1 MSPLPLPSSAPYRD
15 GCVARPKPSTLE
27 PDAKVRH
34 SYRGGTGEK
43 RRSQQQPEGRASSG
57 PETAGLEK
65 RAYLGALPGTGVRDA
80 GAAAE
85 PAQAWSLLDAAPR
98 EVQPALRPWHRS
110 RHWLLPGPGP
120 GVTSPQGSSVL
131 LRLHLPARAGR
142 PGSGLRIQ
150 KGLRRQRRGDSRG
163 FRRERGVGHLV
174 NTHLHCRGTRRGR
187 HHDVPSCRRRR
198 REQGWVSRPPAGH
211 QGPGKLC
218 PWRTGESNALA
229 VKPKSPRRVSA
240 RALSGEAGARPRK
253 RRSCVRAIQPRTRF
267 APRN

>member
-1 MSPLPLPSSAPYRD
+1 MWPGRSRPPWSPTRKS
-15 GCVARPKPSTLE
+15 VT
-27 PDAKVRH
+27 V
-34 SYRGGTGEK
+34 TGEGRERNAVLSNSQRDEPLQG
-43 RRSQQQPEGRASSG
+43 RRRRVWKSG
-57 PETAGLEK
+57 LTW
-65 RAYLGALPGTGVRDA
+65 GALPGTGVRDA

-174 NTHLHCRGTRRGR
+174 NTHLHCRGTRQGR